1 MLRAQVRK
9 TISER
14 ALLRSGDHV
23 LVACSGGADSIVL
36 VHVLHALR
44 RELGIT
50 LAVASIDHGFREESK
65 TEVENVGRFAQK
77 LDVSFSSAT
86 LRIDVEKTS
95 LQAAAREARYQALHK
110 LAKSAG
116 ATCIAVGHTMDDQ
129 AETVLSRLLRG
140 GRVRSLS
147 GIDPARQDGV
157 IRPLIDCQREEVRR
171 YALHSSL
178 SFVDDPS
185 NENTAFERVRIR
197 HELIPVLR
205 AEDSNLVP
213 HLAGLADD
221 ARSLTSWAMSE
232 VQRLQPDAGEIDWAL
247 WAGHP
252 LRRFALRRWIEAH
265 TGTTPT
271 FAHLAQ
277 IDRLKKDGADLLL
290 SNGWSIA
297 IDQGKLVIRGSGSRG
312 SRSQRANS

>member
-14 ALLRSGDHV
+14 ALLCSGDHV
-23 LVACSGGADSIVL
+23 LVACSGGSDSIVL

-50 LAVASIDHGFREESK
+50 LTVASIDHGFREESK

-77 LDVSFSSAT
+77 LDLPFSSAT

-140 GRVRSLS
+140 GRVRSLG

-157 IRPLIDCQREEVRR
+157 LRPLIDCQREEVRR
-171 YALHSSL
+171 YALHNSL

-185 NENTAFERVRIR
+185 NENVAFERVRIR
-197 HELIPVLR
+197 HELIPALR
-205 AEDSNLVP
+205 AEDPNLVL

-232 VQRLQPDAGEIDWAL
+232 VQRLQPDAGKIDWAL
-247 WAGHP
+247 WVGHP
-252 LRRFALRRWIEAH
+252 LRRFALRRWIEVH

-290 SNGWSIA
+290 PNGWSIA
-297 IDQGKLVIRGSGSRG
+297 IDQGKLVIRGSGSCG